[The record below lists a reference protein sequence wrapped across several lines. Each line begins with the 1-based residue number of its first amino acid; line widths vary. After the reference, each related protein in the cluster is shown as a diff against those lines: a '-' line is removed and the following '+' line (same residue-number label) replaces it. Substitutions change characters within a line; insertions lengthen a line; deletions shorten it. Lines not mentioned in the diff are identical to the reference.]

1 MKAVKS
7 NINTLCS
14 KSFKGRGYTFDGD
27 KKAAQFISEE
37 FQTLGISPFP
47 GKNSYYQHYTLP
59 VNTFHGK
66 VDFRINKKKLKLGE
80 DYIPA
85 SDAGNGELK
94 NGVPFY
100 INEKIFTD
108 ETQLKEF
115 LKIDL
120 TGKVVIY
127 NEAQERQR
135 FSWNRVILEK
145 MLQAEGIIV
154 LYENKF
160 NHSVGRW
167 QLPKPRF
174 YVKKEIITE
183 DISSISFELEAQMIQ
198 EYTSQNVI
206 GHIAGKK
213 HPEKYIIISAHYD
226 HLGSIGK
233 KCIFPGANDNASGVS
248 MMIEVAK
255 YYTQNPPDYS
265 IVFIGFGSEEAG
277 LIGSKHYVENPFF
290 PLEQIRF
297 VVNLDLFGS
306 GEEGMMTVNGS
317 VFKEEYQLL
326 EKINKQHKYLSK
338 VAQRGKAANSD
349 HYFFSE
355 SGVPSFFFYLMGSSW
370 THYHDV
376 YDAPPLPLS
385 GFEGAYKLI
394 IDFTNALQIEDY

>member
-14 KSFKGRGYTFDGD
+14 KQFKGRGYTFEGD
-27 KKAAQFISEE
+27 KKAAQFITQQ
-37 FQTLGISPFP
+37 FKKIGITSFP
-47 GKNSYYQHYTLP
+47 NQSSYYQPYTLP
-59 VNTFHGK
+59 VNTFPGK
-66 VDFRINKKKLKLGE
+66 FSLSINQKKMELGV

-85 SDAGNGELK
+85 ADAGSGQIK
-94 NGVPFY
+94 DATPFY
-100 INEKIFTD
+100 IDEQIFHND
-108 ETQLKEF
+108 AILKDF
-115 LKIDL
+115 LKINL
-120 TGKVVIY
+120 KGKVVIY
-127 NEAQERQR
+127 NEEYEQQR
-135 FSWNRVILEK
+135 FTWNRVILEK
-145 MLQAEGIIV
+145 MLQADGIVV
-154 LYENKF
+154 LYKNKF

-174 YVKKEIITE
+174 YIKKEHFNE
-183 DISSISFELEAQMIQ
+183 KVHSISFESETEMHEHYI
-198 EYTSQNVI
+198 SQNVI
-206 GHIAGKK
+206 GYIQGKEN
-213 HPEKYIIISAHYD
+213 PEKYIIISAHYD

-248 MMIEVAK
+248 MMIEIAK
-255 YYTQNPPDYS
+255 YYTKNPPSNS

-277 LIGSKHYVENPFF
+277 LVGSKYYVEHPFF

-306 GEEGMMTVNGS
+306 GEDGMMAVNGS
-317 VFKEEYQLL
+317 VFKKEFQLL
-326 EKINKQHKYLSK
+326 EKINNENGYLSK

-376 YDAPPLPLS
+376 YDKPPLPLS
-385 GFEGAYKLI
+385 GFKGAYKLI